1 MRLIAEDIGQLIVVF
16 IFLQNIFF
24 NIMLQP
30 VKDID
35 EYTRIKKTLRNKFDA
50 ERTGDQHLFIEQSKL
65 LQPLIKPLLS
75 TQEQTV
81 KAIQERPHRPLTAIM
96 PAVISQTSGASG
108 NRVRASVSSG
118 DLRSGASGGERS
130 LEQQSASS
138 HGMPAEAP
146 ADSSAV
152 SDDEQPLIKIDLDSG
167 LNDTDIRNLQDM
179 KLDLPSVVFKNKK
192 IEETLNKIKSVNRSI
207 GQKLGKASDIPAQE
221 KEIYISWKETLG
233 NYKQKIQG
241 LEGAKQFVGQG
252 VDVIFYPSIEDLCLK
267 LAEFDAA
274 KQAGNTGIDN
284 RINSVLDELLRTQ
297 AISKDV
303 YDNLYKNIFL

>member
-1 MRLIAEDIGQLIVVF
+1 
-16 IFLQNIFF
+16 
-24 NIMLQP
+24 MLQP

-75 TQEQTV
+75 AQEQTV
-81 KAIQERPHRPLTAIM
+81 KAIQERPHRPAIM
-96 PAVISQTSGASG
+96 PAVIRQTSGSTFASP
-108 NRVRASVSSG
+108 V
-118 DLRSGASGGERS
+118 
-130 LEQQSASS
+130 
-138 HGMPAEAP
+138 EAP
-146 ADSSAV
+146 ADTALEP
-152 SDDEQPLIKIDLDSG
+152 DDEQPLIKIDLDSG

-179 KLDLPSVVFKNKK
+179 KLDLPSVVFKNKQ
-192 IEETLNKIKSVNRSI
+192 IEETLNKIKSENRSI
-207 GQKLGKASDIPAQE
+207 GQKLGKASDISAQE
-221 KEIYISWKETLG
+221 KEIYRSWKETLG

-252 VDVIFYPSIEDLCLK
+252 VDVIFYPNVEDLCMR

-274 KQAGNTGIDN
+274 KQAGNTGLDN
-284 RINSVLDELLRTQ
+284 RIISVLDELLRTQ

-303 YDNLYKNIFL
+303 YDELYKIIFL

>member
-1 MRLIAEDIGQLIVVF
+1 
-16 IFLQNIFF
+16 
-24 NIMLQP
+24 MLQP

-81 KAIQERPHRPLTAIM
+81 KAIQERPHRPAIM
-96 PAVISQTSGASG
+96 PAVISQTSGSTFASP
-108 NRVRASVSSG
+108 V
-118 DLRSGASGGERS
+118 
-130 LEQQSASS
+130 
-138 HGMPAEAP
+138 EAP
-146 ADSSAV
+146 APPVRLSLRSPPEAPRAADTALEA
-152 SDDEQPLIKIDLDSG
+152 DDEQPLIKIDLDSG

-179 KLDLPSVVFKNKK
+179 KLDLPSVVFKNKQ
-192 IEETLNKIKSVNRSI
+192 IEETLNKIKTVNRSI
-207 GQKLGKASDIPAQE
+207 GQKLGKSYDATE
-221 KEIYISWKETLG
+221 KEKVIYRSWKETLG

-303 YDNLYKNIFL
+303 YDALYKNIFL